1 MHSQFL
7 AHLYLYLHFMASFDV
22 FGWILFGVSNIWMG
36 IQWVC
41 PSLKENNM
49 QIILFHLNYLDTG
62 IAQFVNGPAVT
73 IAFLDLCGRT
83 FYETRIVIQ

>member
-1 MHSQFL
+1 
-7 AHLYLYLHFMASFDV
+7 MASFDV
-22 FGWILFGVSNIWMG
+22 FGRILFGVSNIWMG

-49 QIILFHLNYLDTG
+49 QIILFHLNYLHHTR

-73 IAFLDLCGRT
+73 IAFLDLCVRP
-83 FYETRIVIQ
+83 FSETRIVIQ